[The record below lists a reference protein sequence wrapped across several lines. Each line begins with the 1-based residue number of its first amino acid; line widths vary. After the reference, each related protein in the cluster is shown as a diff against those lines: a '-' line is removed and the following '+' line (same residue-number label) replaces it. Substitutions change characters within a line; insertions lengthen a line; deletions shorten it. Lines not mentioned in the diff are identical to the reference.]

1 MDQVNL
7 TRKLQALVQKY
18 KYALIILVIGLVLM
32 LIPGQEAEA
41 SDEPVE
47 EAAVQ
52 ETEDL
57 ESRLEELLRQ
67 INGAGE
73 VRVLL
78 TVESGEEVV
87 YQTNF
92 NSSESQQSED
102 TVIVD
107 NSDRAES
114 ALVRVIQSAVYRG
127 AVVACQGADSAA
139 VRLAI
144 VEAVSCATGL
154 RSDQISVVKMN

>member
-7 TRKLQALVQKY
+7 SHKLQALVQKY

>member
-7 TRKLQALVQKY
+7 SHKLQALVQKY

-41 SDEPVE
+41 SDESVE

>member
-7 TRKLQALVQKY
+7 SHKLQALVQKY

-41 SDEPVE
+41 SDEHFE